1 MSAIIEDNLKAVRR
15 RMELACLAS
24 GRQKEEVKLLLAT
37 KTVPLDKLQS
47 AIRAGETLLGENKAQ
62 ELRGKYADMQQ
73 YKQVEWHFIGHLQ
86 TNKVKDVVKYV
97 TMIHSVDRFKLGHAL
112 HNQLRKENKT
122 MDILVQINTSYEESK
137 FGARPEEALELVEQL
152 SQFDTLNIK
161 GLMTIGKLNAT
172 SAETRHCFRLLKQI
186 QTQIIAKNIP
196 GVEMDVLSM
205 GMSGDFEVAIEEGAT
220 IVRIGTGIFGERYLP
235 DSYYWNEKAGSHD

>member
-1 MSAIIEDNLKAVRR
+1 MSAIIEENLKAVRR
-15 RMELACLAS
+15 RMEAACQAS
-24 GRQKEEVKLLLAT
+24 GRHKEEVKLLLTT
-37 KTVPLDKLQS
+37 KTVPLDKLRS
-47 AIRAGETLLGENKAQ
+47 AIRAGETLFGENKAQ

-97 TMIHSVDRFKLGHAL
+97 TMIHSVDRLKLGQAL

-137 FGARPEEALELVEQL
+137 FGARPEDALELVEQL
-152 SQFDTLNIK
+152 SHFDMLHIK

-172 SAETRHCFRLLKQI
+172 SEETRHCFRLLKQI
-186 QTQIIAKNIP
+186 QTQITANNIP

-220 IVRIGTGIFGERYLP
+220 IVRVGTKIFGERYLP
-235 DSYYWNEKAGSHD
+235 DSYYWNEKSGSPD